1 MPGSRPG
8 KTIFMDRQPGI
19 RPRQGIWHTLDTA
32 SRHGFPAVQTIAVLL
47 LLSAPFGIP
56 GQAQLQ
62 PGWAQACVYFWSL
75 YRPAAMPA
83 PLIFAIGLLLDLLAQ
98 GPIGIEVL
106 ILLLI
111 HAFALKARRSLT
123 RSGFATVW
131 LVFIGVALAAAAL
144 EWVLMCALTWH
155 ALPPWP
161 GLFECGLA
169 AGMYPFLALYL
180 IMLHRGRAAPEQA
193 S

>member
-1 MPGSRPG
+1 
-8 KTIFMDRQPGI
+8 MDKHPGI
-19 RPRQGIWHTLDTA
+19 RPREGLWHTLDTA
-32 SRHGFPAVQTIAVLL
+32 SRHAFPAVQTVVVLL

-62 PGWAQACVYFWSL
+62 PAWAQASVYFWSL
-75 YRPAAMPA
+75 YRPASMPA
-83 PLIFAIGLLLDLLAQ
+83 PLIFLLGLLLDLLVQ
-98 GPIGIEVL
+98 GPIGVEVL

-111 HAFALKARRSLT
+111 HALGLKIRRSLT
-123 RSGFATVW
+123 RSGFAMVW
-131 LVFIGVALAAAAL
+131 LVFIGVAVAAASL
-144 EWVLMCALTWH
+144 EWLLVCVLTWR

-169 AGMYPFLALYL
+169 SGMYPFLALYL
-180 IMLHRGRAAPEQA
+180 ILLHRGLAAPERA